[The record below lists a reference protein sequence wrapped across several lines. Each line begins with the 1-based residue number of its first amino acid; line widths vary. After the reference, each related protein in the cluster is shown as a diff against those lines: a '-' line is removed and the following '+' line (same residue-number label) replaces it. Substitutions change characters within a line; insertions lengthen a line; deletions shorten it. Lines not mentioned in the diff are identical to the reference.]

1 MMIHRLK
8 DHLTRVKPCRDGGN
22 CTRQKCWY
30 RHEKVTN
37 DHILEKEG
45 DTDEWVTNELDSEN
59 EDFSEAPTPEK
70 PPAQVRNKIS
80 TPNQTP
86 VQETGQQATN

>member
-1 MMIHRLK
+1 MIHRLK
-8 DHLTRVKPCRDGGN
+8 DHSSRVKPCRDGGN

-37 DHILEKEG
+37 DDILEKEG

-59 EDFSEAPTPEK
+59 EDFLEAPTQEK
-70 PPAQVRNKIS
+70 TPA
-80 TPNQTP
+80 
-86 VQETGQQATN
+86 